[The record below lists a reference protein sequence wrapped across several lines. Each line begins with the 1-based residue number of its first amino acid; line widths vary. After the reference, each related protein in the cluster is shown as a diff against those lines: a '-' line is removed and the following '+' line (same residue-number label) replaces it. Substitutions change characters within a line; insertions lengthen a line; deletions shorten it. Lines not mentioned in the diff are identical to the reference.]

1 MCHPLRSIVLS
12 LAAITLLGGC
22 IGARPY
28 TLLKYDS
35 QTDTFHELRIYADI
49 SGVDHCAE
57 TWRERDRFIPAVG
70 CLSTYRPLGLEP
82 WKGEERAADS
92 DAAVMYEFALKRLRN
107 HAYCL
112 MGPNHQEQDPQECPA
127 LDKISIMPG
136 KLFLSPQKNL
146 CYYHRVAM
154 PGKAVDEDNVDANK
168 RMCQAMIGT
177 IEAEM
182 RRRHTGGQ
190 RASWDDLQ
198 RELIEFFTLSPGSG
212 DPFTTAPGKK
222 VTDPVTCLEDSSLVM
237 LLAAAKAG
245 TPMYSRKG
253 GAMQFAVAL
262 ATEDCRRAK
271 AAFDAAQRKLTNPD
285 SSKKSVDG
293 EVPGNFLYS
302 FAGIS
307 MPALASMLRATI
319 EDKRFLVTLTVPAL
333 IDLTPETVRNT
344 KPPPG
349 KAVDYQRMVSKMKAL
364 GESIDEKLTI
374 EDVIREFSESSPA
387 VKARSR

>member
-1 MCHPLRSIVLS
+1 MCHLFRSIVLS

-57 TWRERDRFIPAVG
+57 TWRERDRIIPLVG
-70 CLSTYRPLGLEP
+70 CLSSCRTLGLEP

-92 DAAVMYEFALKRLRN
+92 DGAVMYEFALKRLANRT
-107 HAYCL
+107 YCL
-112 MGPNHQEQDPQECPA
+112 MVPNHQEQEPQKCPA
-127 LDKISIMPG
+127 LDKVSIVPG
-136 KLFLSPQKNL
+136 KLFLSPQENL
-146 CYYHRVAM
+146 CYYHRVAI
-154 PGKAVDEDNVDANK
+154 PGKALDEEIVEANK
-168 RMCQAMIGT
+168 RMCHAMIGT

-190 RASWDDLQ
+190 RASWGDLQ
-198 RELIEFFTLSPGSG
+198 RELIEFFTLSPGAG
-212 DPFTTAPGKK
+212 DPFTTVPGKR
-222 VTDPVTCLEDSSLVM
+222 VTDPVTCLGDSSLAM
-237 LLAAAKAG
+237 LLAAAKAR
-245 TPMYSRKG
+245 TPMYSRNG
-253 GAMQFAVAL
+253 GAIQFAAAL
-262 ATEDCRRAK
+262 ATDDCRRAK

-285 SSKKSVDG
+285 SSKKSADG
-293 EVPGNFLYS
+293 EVPKTFLYS
-302 FAGIS
+302 FVGIS

-319 EDKRFLVTLTVPAL
+319 EDKRFLVTFTVPAL
-333 IDLTPETVRNT
+333 IDLTPETVRNA

-349 KAVDYQRMVSKMKAL
+349 KAVEYQRMVSKMKAL

-374 EDVIREFSESSPA
+374 EDVIREFSKSSPVA
-387 VKARSR
+387 KAKSR